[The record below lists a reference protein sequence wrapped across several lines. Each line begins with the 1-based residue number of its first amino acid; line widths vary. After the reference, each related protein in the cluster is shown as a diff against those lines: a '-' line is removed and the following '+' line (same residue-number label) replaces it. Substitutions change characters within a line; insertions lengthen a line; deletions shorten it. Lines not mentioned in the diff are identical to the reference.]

1 MSEETITIIPKKKK
15 RVASKA
21 KGNANELKLSK
32 LLAEH
37 LAPLKFVRTQQSG
50 AITGGKNFGF
60 RGHMFSKQTLEHYV
74 GDVVPSNEEEA
85 GVKFR
90 FVIET
95 KAYKTPDSFESLFT
109 GKHSVYGWLD
119 EVDVDKV
126 KVDKEGIVIMKWNN
140 TPYYASVRPHIELP
154 CKHMTLPSGDK
165 VCHLSEL
172 LKHTNFWFV

>member
-1 MSEETITIIPKKKK
+1 MNEIPIKKKK

-21 KGNANELKLSK
+21 KGNSNELKLSK

-60 RGHMFSKQTLEHYV
+60 RGHLFSKEMLEHYV
-74 GDVVPSNEEEA
+74 GDVVASNEEEV

-109 GKHSVYGWLD
+109 GKHSFYGWLD

-126 KVDKEGIVIMKWNN
+126 KVSKEGIVIAKWNN
-140 TPYYASVRPHIELP
+140 VPYYVAVRSHIELP
-154 CKHMTLPSGDK
+154 CSHMILPTGDK

-172 LKHTNFWFV
+172 LKHKEFWTIN

>member
-1 MSEETITIIPKKKK
+1 MIEQTITIPKKKK
-15 RVASKA
+15 RINSKA
-21 KGNANELKLSK
+21 KGSGNELKLSK

-126 KVDKEGIVIMKWNN
+126 KVDKAGIVIMKWNN
-140 TPYYASVRPHIELP
+140 TKYFCAVRSVIELP
-154 CKHMTLPSGDK
+154 CKHMILPSGDK
-165 VCHLSEL
+165 MCL
-172 LKHTNFWFV
+172 LLDLLEHKDFWIL